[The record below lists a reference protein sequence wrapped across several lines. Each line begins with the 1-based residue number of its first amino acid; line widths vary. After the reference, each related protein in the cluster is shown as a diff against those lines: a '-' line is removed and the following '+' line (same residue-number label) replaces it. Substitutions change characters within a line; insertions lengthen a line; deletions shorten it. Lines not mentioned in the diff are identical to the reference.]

1 MRGGEVKEA
10 IQFTQE
16 CINNM
21 IDEKYP
27 MRKLIITKSLRGFY
41 KNPKTIAHK
50 VLAER
55 MGKRDPGTKP
65 KTGSRIP
72 FAYIQTKGKKKLQGD
87 RIEHPNFIKKNK
99 LKLDYV
105 FYITNQIMKPIMQ
118 IFALPAVLN
127 KIPKFQR
134 RKRQFYRNLKTLEQQ
149 LSEEQ
154 YVKKELQMRNKEV
167 QELIFSNLLRKAENK
182 KTGGQNIKSFF
193 GAISS

>member
-1 MRGGEVKEA
+1 
-10 IQFTQE
+10 
-16 CINNM
+16 M

-65 KTGSRIP
+65 KTGTRIP
-72 FAYIQTKGKKKLQGD
+72 FAYIQTKGGKKKLQGD
-87 RIEHPNFIKKNK
+87 RIEHPDFIRKNK

-105 FYITNQIMKPIMQ
+105 FYITNQIMKPILQ
-118 IFALPAVLN
+118 IFALPEVLN

-134 RKRQFYRNLKTLEQQ
+134 RKRQFYRNLTTLKHQ
-149 LSEEQ
+149 LSDEQ
-154 YVKKELQMRNKEV
+154 YAKKEIQIRNKEV
-167 QELIFSNLLRKAENK
+167 EELIFSDLLRKAENK
-182 KTGGQNIKSFF
+182 RSGGQNIKSFF